1 MAETGLADDG
11 PRLDFSDEVATFG
24 DRITHAR
31 EVAGL
36 GQDAL
41 ALRMGVR
48 MSMVRAWEEDRR
60 EPRGNQLQMLAG
72 MLNVSIR
79 WLLTGLG
86 DEAEAREEDVDQPDL
101 SAVDLT
107 VADLRITL
115 DQMAVLRVEMLALA
129 QRMGHLE
136 QQLRLQLREPQ

>member
-1 MAETGLADDG
+1 MAETGLADVAPG
-11 PRLDFSDEVATFG
+11 LDFSDGVATFG

-72 MLNVSIR
+72 MLNVSTR

-86 DEAEAREEDVDQPDL
+86 DEAGAPGEGGEGPDL
-101 SAVDLT
+101 SPVDLRT
-107 VADLRITL
+107 TL
-115 DQMAVLRVEMLALA
+115 DQMAVLRVEMLAMA

-136 QQLRLQLREPQ
+136 HQLRLQLRESQ

>member
-1 MAETGLADDG
+1 MAETGLADTAQG
-11 PRLDFSDEVATFG
+11 LDFSDEAATFG

-72 MLNVSIR
+72 MLNVSTR

-86 DEAEAREEDVDQPDL
+86 DEAEAPGTGEDGPDL
-101 SAVDLT
+101 SPVDLRT
-107 VADLRITL
+107 TL
-115 DQMAVLRVEMLALA
+115 DQMAVLRVEMLAMA

-136 QQLRLQLREPQ
+136 HQLRLQLRETP